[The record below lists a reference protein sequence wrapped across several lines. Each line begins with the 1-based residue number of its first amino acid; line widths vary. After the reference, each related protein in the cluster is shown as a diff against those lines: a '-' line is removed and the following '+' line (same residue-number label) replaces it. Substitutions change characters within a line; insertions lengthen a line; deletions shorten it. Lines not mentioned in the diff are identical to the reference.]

1 MWFLTAYHVLTWYL
15 SRCDNQNQI
24 YEFKEGKSVS

>member
-1 MWFLTAYHVLTWYL
+1 MWFLTAHHVLTWYL
-15 SRCDNQNQI
+15 QRCDNKNQI